1 MTLTIYRRT
10 IKDEW
15 TPAELQFDLTIAQ
28 VAERIKTWALWA
40 AVQKVTI
47 RIETVK
53 TA

>member
-10 IKDEW
+10 IKDKW
-15 TPAELQFDLTIAQ
+15 TPAEQFDLTVAQ